1 MKQSKNS
8 ILKFKSYYG
17 ILALIVFVILILL
30 NILASLI
37 DFRFDFTADK
47 RYTLT
52 ESTINFLEDDEKLTD
67 RILFK
72 VYLDG
77 DLPAEIN
84 KLRSAVLNKLKEFK
98 HYAGDRIQYEFIDP
112 DEGNIEDQQ
121 ALKDLL
127 WDKNRGIRPVQIM
140 YKSNGNTS
148 LREIFPGITVEYLG
162 NTVGTIR
169 LIEGGKYELNY
180 QLEEIIQKSIGNI
193 EYNLMRMITKA
204 SRKSK
209 QKIAFIHGHGELI
222 EQQTQGARKNIEDS
236 YDIFDVTINGQ
247 LNALDDME
255 GIIIA
260 DPQYPFSDKD
270 KFIID
275 QYLMKGGNVML
286 FYNPLYVDNDSIRKR
301 GQISSIRKRTGINRL
316 LFEYGLKINEDLV
329 ADSKYDPLIFP
340 GMPKGYVNW
349 YYYVRAEGQH
359 PISNM
364 VDPVKLPYAS
374 SLQFVQ
380 TTNNVKPSII
390 LTSSSNSISMGNA
403 PLVSIAIERSYG
415 ENPIFQEN
423 IDDPNNRIM
432 LGAILEGEFNSAF
445 KNRIVKEYLD
455 NPNSTFHEKST
466 EAGKLMVV
474 SNGTF
479 MKNTFFDSVFVTQEG
494 KYKYLPRYPKG
505 YEIDEL
511 FCGTKIGNFDFF
523 ENSVDYMMGENTL
536 LSIRSRIIDLH
547 PLNKLKIEKESKFYK
562 LINIFV
568 PLLFLFIL
576 YFILTLLRKKSFTKN
591 S

>member
-1 MKQSKNS
+1 MKRSKNS
-8 ILKFKSYYG
+8 FLKFKSYYG
-17 ILALIVFVILILL
+17 ILTLIVFVILILL

-112 DEGNIEDQQ
+112 DEGNLEDQQ

-209 QKIAFIHGHGELI
+209 QRIAFIHGHGELI

-247 LNALDDME
+247 LNALDEIE

-260 DPQYPFSDKD
+260 DPQYPISDKD

-316 LFEYGLKINEDLV
+316 LFDYGLKINEDLV
-329 ADSKYDPLIFP
+329 ADSKYDPFIFP

-423 IDDPNNRIM
+423 IEDPNNRIM

-466 EAGKLMVV
+466 AAGKLMVV

-494 KYKYLPRYPKG
+494 KYRYLPRYPKG

>member
-1 MKQSKNS
+1 MKRSKNS
-8 ILKFKSYYG
+8 VLKFKSYYG
-17 ILALIVFVILILL
+17 ILTLIVFVILILL

-52 ESTINFLEDDEKLTD
+52 ESTVNFLEDDEKLTD

-127 WDKNRGIRPVQIM
+127 WDKNRGIRPVQII

-236 YDIFDVTINGQ
+236 YDIFDITINGQ
-247 LNALDDME
+247 LNALDEME

-260 DPQYPFSDKD
+260 DPQYPISDKD

-316 LFEYGLKINEDLV
+316 LFDYGLKINEDLV

-423 IDDPNNRIM
+423 IEDPNNRIM

-466 EAGKLMVV
+466 ETGKLMVV